1 MKQTTSIKLDSEVK
15 QEAQKIFAQL
25 GLTLGEAVNL
35 FLNQVRLNKGLP
47 FEVKI
52 PNEETLEAMQEV
64 ESGQTEPLS
73 LEEHLEEMKQCIQ
86 EGCQPPKHI

>member
-1 MKQTTSIKLDSEVK
+1 MKQTTSIKLDTRVK
-15 QEAQKIFAQL
+15 QEAQEIFAQL

-52 PNEETLEAMQEV
+52 PNAKTKKILNEARDSINMQE
-64 ESGQTEPLS
+64 TS
-73 LEEHLEEMKQCIQ
+73 LDELIKDL
-86 EGCQPPKHI
+86 GSSKDA

>member
-1 MKQTTSIKLDSEVK
+1 MRQTTSIKLDPTVK
-15 QEAQKIFAQL
+15 QEAQEIFSQL

-52 PNEETLEAMQEV
+52 PNEETLKAMKDVQDGKNLV
-64 ESGQTEPLS
+64 
-73 LEEHLEEMKQCIQ
+73 EMKLDDLIT
-86 EGCQPPKHI
+86 EMNGIRSAKNK

>member
-1 MKQTTSIKLDSEVK
+1 MKQTTSIKLDTTVK
-15 QEAQKIFAQL
+15 QEAQEIFAQL

-52 PNEETLEAMQEV
+52 PNSKTQKVLQEARDGYNMQECSLD
-64 ESGQTEPLS
+64 ELIQDIDGLKDAQT
-73 LEEHLEEMKQCIQ
+73 KTA
-86 EGCQPPKHI
+86 

>member
-1 MKQTTSIKLDSEVK
+1 MRQTTSIKLDPTVK
-15 QEAQKIFAQL
+15 QEAQEIFSQL

-52 PNEETLEAMQEV
+52 PNEETLKAMKDVQDGKNLV
-64 ESGQTEPLS
+64 ETNLDDLITEMNGIRS
-73 LEEHLEEMKQCIQ
+73 AKN
-86 EGCQPPKHI
+86 K

>member
-1 MKQTTSIKLDSEVK
+1 MRQTTSIKLDPTVK
-15 QEAQKIFAQL
+15 QEAQEIFSQL

-52 PNEETLEAMQEV
+52 PNEETLKAMKDVQDGKNLV
-64 ESGQTEPLS
+64 ELKLDDLITQMNGIRSA
-73 LEEHLEEMKQCIQ
+73 KN
-86 EGCQPPKHI
+86 K

>member
-1 MKQTTSIKLDSEVK
+1 MKQTTSIKLDSDVK

-52 PNEETLEAMQEV
+52 PNEETLQAMQEV
-64 ESGQTEPLS
+64 ESGQTELLS
-73 LEEHLEEMKQCIQ
+73 LEEHLEEMKQCI
-86 EGCQPPKHI
+86 KS

>member
-1 MKQTTSIKLDSEVK
+1 MKQTTSIKLDSDVK

-52 PNEETLEAMQEV
+52 PNEETLQAMQEV

-73 LEEHLEEMKQCIQ
+73 LEEHLEEMKQCI
-86 EGCQPPKHI
+86 KS

>member
-1 MKQTTSIKLDSEVK
+1 MRQTTSIKLDPTVK
-15 QEAQKIFAQL
+15 QEAQEIFSQL

-52 PNEETLEAMQEV
+52 PNEETLKAMKDVQDNKDLV
-64 ESGQTEPLS
+64 
-73 LEEHLEEMKQCIQ
+73 EMKLLVI
-86 EGCQPPKHI
+86 ITLI